1 MNYNGEEVI
10 FWYKDHD
17 DGHKVVVTIGV
28 LEFIGRITFALCNIH
43 CFLVTVFSLILS
55 FHPSLLLPPFA

>member
-28 LEFIGRITFALCNIH
+28 LEFIGRITQHIVWSTRCL
-43 CFLVTVFSLILS
+43 
-55 FHPSLLLPPFA
+55 